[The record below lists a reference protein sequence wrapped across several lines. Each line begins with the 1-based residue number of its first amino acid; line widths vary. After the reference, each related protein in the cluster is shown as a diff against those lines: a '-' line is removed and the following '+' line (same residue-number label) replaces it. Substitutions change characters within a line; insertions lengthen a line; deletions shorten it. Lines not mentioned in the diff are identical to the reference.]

1 MNNLFS
7 RIPFWAN
14 ITIMANVASIFG
26 LILTISDNKL
36 NPYIFIILI
45 AMSSILLVL
54 LMANESDKQMR
65 TEIEKLMNERF
76 KTLNILDIKDLKVF
90 ETEQTDQNEDFEN
103 RIKELEECCELVKKK
118 IDQTI
123 KD

>member
-54 LMANESDKQMR
+54 LMANESDKQIR
-65 TEIEKLMNERF
+65 TEIEKQMNERF
-76 KTLNILDIKDLKVF
+76 TTLATLDIEEFKDF
-90 ETEQTDQNEDFEN
+90 EEEQAERNEDFEN
-103 RIKELEECCELVKKK
+103 RIKELEECCELVKKRF
-118 IDQTI
+118 DQTI